1 MRFRRSPARVFAASA
16 ALAAALV
23 SAGCSLGDG
32 IARHSVDYNRTV
44 ERATDDVLVLNVLRA
59 RDRMPLHFS
68 AIAAIH
74 GSLGLSAGFGYDLSG
89 ASVNNV
95 LPAILGTTQP
105 SFDIGPLDRQ
115 EFARGLLRPIDP
127 GVFRLLSGSG
137 LHDQMLVHLLVSRF
151 EEAATGRVVRND
163 ARARVRDLPPE
174 ERRACA
180 ARGADAPPPCDPFQA
195 MVDAMTAGGRR
206 LSFNGYTRLI
216 PVGPA
221 LPAAKVADPGA
232 LLGLREPGLTLR
244 TDGPGRW
251 RLYRP
256 VGQLVLCVP
265 VGGRGN
271 GGGDRRTAYA
281 LDSEAPQVSPISQE
295 GDPCHA
301 EEVAERPAPAGHPP
315 EPGWSWYLRSVNELL
330 HYLGDVQRREQEG
343 VPYRVDLGDG
353 RTPRLF
359 RLWEREPPDA
369 RMSVEYGGRRWWV
382 AGHDPA
388 APGDMTTTVLSLAN
402 LLLNLQ
408 KSAGELPA
416 AGTLRLIR

>member
-1 MRFRRSPARVFAASA
+1 LRIRRSPARVLAASA

-23 SAGCSLGDG
+23 FAGCSLGGG

-137 LHDQMLVHLLVSRF
+137 LQDQMLIHLVVSRF
-151 EEAATGRVVRND
+151 EDAATGRVVRND
-163 ARARVRDLPPE
+163 PRLRRDLDPE
-174 ERRACA
+174 ARRACA
-180 ARGADAPPPCDPFQA
+180 ALGVDAAPPCDPFQA
-195 MVDAMTAGGRR
+195 VVDAMTARGR
-206 LSFNGYTRLI
+206 LTFNGYTRLI

-221 LPAAKVADPGA
+221 LPAAKVSDPDK

-244 TDGPGRW
+244 PDGPGRW

-265 VGGRGN
+265 ISG

-281 LDSEAPQVSPISQE
+281 LDSEPPQVSPISQE
-295 GDPCHA
+295 GDPCHT
-301 EEVAERPAPAGHPP
+301 EEVAESPAPAGHPSAR
-315 EPGWSWYLRSVNELL
+315 GLSWYLRSVNELL
-330 HYLGDVQRREQEG
+330 HYLGDVQRREQES
-343 VPYRVDLGDG
+343 VPCRVDLGDG

-359 RLWEREPPDA
+359 RLWEHEPPDA
-369 RMSVEYGGRRWWV
+369 RMSVDYGGRRWWV

-416 AGTLRLIR
+416 AGTLRLVR

>member
-1 MRFRRSPARVFAASA
+1 MRFRRSPARVFAAFA

-151 EEAATGRVVRND
+151 EDAATGRVVRND
-163 ARARVRDLPPE
+163 PRPRRDL
-174 ERRACA
+174 A
-180 ARGADAPPPCDPFQA
+180 ARGA
-195 MVDAMTAGGRR
+195 AGLRGAGRR
-206 LSFNGYTRLI
+206 R
-216 PVGPA
+216 A
-221 LPAAKVADPGA
+221 
-232 LLGLREPGLTLR
+232 R
-244 TDGPGRW
+244 
-251 RLYRP
+251 
-256 VGQLVLCVP
+256 
-265 VGGRGN
+265 
-271 GGGDRRTAYA
+271 
-281 LDSEAPQVSPISQE
+281 
-295 GDPCHA
+295 
-301 EEVAERPAPAGHPP
+301 RPAT
-315 EPGWSWYLRSVNELL
+315 RS
-330 HYLGDVQRREQEG
+330 
-343 VPYRVDLGDG
+343 
-353 RTPRLF
+353 
-359 RLWEREPPDA
+359 
-369 RMSVEYGGRRWWV
+369 RRWWT
-382 AGHDPA
+382 P
-388 APGDMTTTVLSLAN
+388 
-402 LLLNLQ
+402 
-408 KSAGELPA
+408 
-416 AGTLRLIR
+416 